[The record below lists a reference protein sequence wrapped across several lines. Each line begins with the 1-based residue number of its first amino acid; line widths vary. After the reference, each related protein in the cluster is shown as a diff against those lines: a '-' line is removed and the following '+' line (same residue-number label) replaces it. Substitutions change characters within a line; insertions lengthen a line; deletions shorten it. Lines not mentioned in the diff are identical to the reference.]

1 MADAVPDRTIQHLA
15 MLARLYV
22 EALLV
27 DCREGYGRLRL
38 NRRKTSA
45 PVLALHINDLQG
57 WFLDH
62 LNLAKSLATV
72 AM

>member
-27 DCREGYGRLRL
+27 DENLADQVRGYGVQGLLR
-38 NRRKTSA
+38 
-45 PVLALHINDLQG
+45 
-57 WFLDH
+57 
-62 LNLAKSLATV
+62 
-72 AM
+72 ME